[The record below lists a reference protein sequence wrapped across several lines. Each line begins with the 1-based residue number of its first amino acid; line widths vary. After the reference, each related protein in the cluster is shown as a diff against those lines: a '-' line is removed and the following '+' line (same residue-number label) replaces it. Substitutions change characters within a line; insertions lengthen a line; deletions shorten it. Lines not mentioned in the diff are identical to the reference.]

1 MRRSRPCP
9 RLSSLFLPWERL
21 PSRRYLPRL
30 QTTLTAN
37 AARDLLAVVPG
48 GTSTISAAAE
58 VIETVMRGV
67 LAAAGGVEPSCADVR
82 GMAAHYFELVHAISR
97 VQYRVRQ
104 SCLVLLTSNRGVCAY
119 GIIVWLRD

>member
-82 GMAAHYFELVHAISR
+82 GMAAHYFELVHAI
-97 VQYRVRQ
+97 
-104 SCLVLLTSNRGVCAY
+104 VCDPCDSGHDLGRLGHIWCTY
-119 GIIVWLRD
+119 